1 MSSDVGDV
9 VWHLGAVGLQGE
21 EPKYRLED
29 AVKAKANIIFTVT
42 YTREDEMYHSTP
54 FVSMLDYLKEYESR
68 SEVSIMT
75 PWEARRYFADLLSGG
90 AALSAEYEEKR
101 IVLEQQLRVV
111 QVEIESVQNN
121 NTL

>member
-68 SEVSIMT
+68 SDVLLMVT
-75 PWEARRYFADLLSGG
+75 WRAREYSVDLLSGG
-90 AALSAEYEEKR
+90 DALAAEHEGKR
-101 IVLEQQLRVV
+101 NALEQQPQEL
-111 QVEIESVQNN
+111 QV
-121 NTL
+121 LF

>member
-90 AALSAEYEEKR
+90 LHCRQSMKR
-101 IVLEQQLRVV
+101 RGLCWNNS
-111 QVEIESVQNN
+111 SVWCRKK
-121 NTL
+121 